1 MKQKEKI
8 AVVGSYAVGMTI
20 VSDYFPEPGETVS
33 GHEFQEMKGGKGS
46 NQAVAAARMGAQV
59 VYGTCVGKDEFG
71 TEALEMYRKENIDAT
86 YVRRSKTGMST
97 GVGLIYVNADG
108 ENEIVI
114 DFAANKEYGIEDIE
128 MMMPAIKSCKLLL
141 MQLECSMEIVE
152 YASRR
157 CQEEGIP
164 FILNPAPYDTLSEEI
179 LKRCTYL
186 IPNQSEGRQILGLS
200 TDDPIT
206 DEMVAERLFEKGAK
220 NVIVTLGSNGVY
232 VKNEHMKVHVEG
244 NSVQAVDTTGAGDT
258 FIGAF
263 CVALAEGKDIVSAVK
278 FGNAAAGIAV
288 TRYGVI
294 DAIPSRQEVESFLR
308 ECVD

>member
-33 GHEFQEMKGGKGS
+33 GHDFQEMKGGKGS

-114 DFAANKEYGIEDIE
+114 DFAANKEYGIQKVTKLYMRIVLHRVNRLEQKQVGARIE
-128 MMMPAIKSCKLLL
+128 FVH
-141 MQLECSMEIVE
+141 MEK
-152 YASRR
+152 
-157 CQEEGIP
+157 
-164 FILNPAPYDTLSEEI
+164 T
-179 LKRCTYL
+179 
-186 IPNQSEGRQILGLS
+186 
-200 TDDPIT
+200 
-206 DEMVAERLFEKGAK
+206 
-220 NVIVTLGSNGVY
+220 
-232 VKNEHMKVHVEG
+232 MKV
-244 NSVQAVDTTGAGDT
+244 QQ
-258 FIGAF
+258 F
-263 CVALAEGKDIVSAVK
+263 
-278 FGNAAAGIAV
+278 
-288 TRYGVI
+288 R
-294 DAIPSRQEVESFLR
+294 
-308 ECVD
+308 